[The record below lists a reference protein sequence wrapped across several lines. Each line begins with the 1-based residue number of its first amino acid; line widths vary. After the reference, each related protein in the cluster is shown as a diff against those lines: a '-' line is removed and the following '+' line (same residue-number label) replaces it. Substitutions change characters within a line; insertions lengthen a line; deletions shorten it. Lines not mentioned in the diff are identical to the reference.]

1 MEPAAIES
9 VPAHRRSLYRY
20 SKALT
25 IVGKATRRVAIR
37 SIEKPSD
44 RSRRRDGRD
53 CGRRACNTKA
63 ATSTSRRIDNAFRT
77 LPDMYVERGVE
88 RDDQRRRGWPRD
100 PSTRATPESLHPVRI
115 EGSVEGKTRLVL
127 DLADPIR
134 IRIYLRT

>member
-1 MEPAAIES
+1 
-9 VPAHRRSLYRY
+9 
-20 SKALT
+20 
-25 IVGKATRRVAIR
+25 
-37 SIEKPSD
+37 
-44 RSRRRDGRD
+44 
-53 CGRRACNTKA
+53 
-63 ATSTSRRIDNAFRT
+63 
-77 LPDMYVERGVE
+77 MYVERGVE